1 MIFLFFVSDF
11 TSVNSFQEEVKFSS
25 SFYNL
30 APPPPPVSRPPPYE
44 VGTFQ
49 TPTKGQLPSAPPEN
63 YYAATDIVKV
73 SVSERKKKMDPWRAS
88 LSPNPLAIN
97 TA

>member
-1 MIFLFFVSDF
+1 MRDFVSDF
-11 TSVNSFQEEVKFSS
+11 TSVNSFQDEVKFSS

-49 TPTKGQLPSAPPEN
+49 TPTKGQQNCVPSEN

-73 SVSERKKKMDPWRAS
+73 SLPEQEF
-88 LSPNPLAIN
+88 SP
-97 TA
+97 